1 MRRVVYQYSSPLVK
15 SSFVER
21 TNRFVCKIKSQLKD
35 VGDEKRDLVEDVYC
49 PNTGS
54 MLNLVPTPD
63 NPQRSCYITDMNSGK
78 GKTGSSTTKRKYS
91 KTLEVVEDG
100 GALVGIHSRLANDM
114 VAKALEKGLIPEL
127 RGFDQIKR
135 EVRACDFSSA
145 PQNSNREQDIR
156 TGALKRGHKK
166 EDEMSRLDFQLL
178 QTVQQPKRAS
188 GESNDSSSTADT
200 TKVDRFCAF
209 VCPPSDIIPSSV
221 LAPEAEAAFNETHV
235 KSNLMMEVKSV
246 TLVASSE
253 LVKPYGTRQA
263 SFPDRSVQFQFQFAS
278 SFPSLCLLLLFFMR
292 YWTPFLCLYL
302 AAFKSTPSQ
311 SDQISNV
318 CLILTN

>member
-166 EDEMSRLDFQLL
+166 EDKMSRLDFQLL

-188 GESNDSSSTADT
+188 DESNDSSSTADT

-209 VCPPSDIIPSSV
+209 
-221 LAPEAEAAFNETHV
+221 THV

-292 YWTPFLCLYL
+292 YWTSFLCLYL